1 MTQTQMERKRKKDTD
16 TQTVRRT
23 ETERESKIQ
32 RLKNRKE
39 NEREGK
45 VIISFDPGI
54 RQLNY
59 HLLPITY
66 DNNIDLTFLYIKAII
81 CIVKNYMK
89 TSQQ

>member
-1 MTQTQMERKRKKDTD
+1 MERKRQ
-16 TQTVRRT
+16 TQRQF
-23 ETERESKIQ
+23 EGERQRGSKIQ

-39 NEREGK
+39 NERGGK

-66 DNNIDLTFLYIKAII
+66 DNNNLLKYTKYLTFYTLK
-81 CIVKNYMK
+81 
-89 TSQQ
+89 